1 MFGKCIKKMNWDDA
15 GYLISKNRY
24 SENSI
29 IAEVFTENHGKISG
43 IIFGGTSKKIKNYL
57 QIGNKIYV
65 NYNSKSIARIGY
77 FKIEILKALTPLYFD
92 ENQKLFCISSGM
104 HLIKLLTAEA
114 QSNKKIFLL
123 IDKFFEILPSDNWIQ
138 EYIFWELE
146 LLKLLGYDLEL
157 NNIVEKE
164 VIDEKV
170 NYFVKSSTEK
180 KIIPNFLIEKNF
192 GSVDLKNLLKGLKLV
207 SDYLEKSIL
216 KPNNLNLPSSR
227 IHFVNLL
234 K

>member
-1 MFGKCIKKMNWDDA
+1 MNWDDN

-29 IAEVFTENHGKISG
+29 IAEVFTENYGKISG

-65 NYNSKSIARIGY
+65 NYNSKNVSRIGY
-77 FKIEILKALTPLYFD
+77 FKVEILKALSPLYFD
-92 ENQKLFCISSGM
+92 DSQKLSCITSAM

-114 QSNKKIFLL
+114 QASKEIFKL
-123 IDKFFEILPSDNWIQ
+123 IDKFFDILTFENWVQ
-138 EYIFWELE
+138 KYIFWELE

-157 NNIVEKE
+157 KKMVEKE
-164 VIDEKV
+164 IINNEI
-170 NYFVKSSTEK
+170 NYFVKSSSEK
-180 KIIPNFLIEKNF
+180 KIIPNFLIDENYNN
-192 GSVDLKNLLKGLKLV
+192 VDSKNLLKGLKLV

-216 KPNNLNLPSSR
+216 KPNNLNLPTSR
-227 IHFVNLL
+227 NHFISLL

>member
-1 MFGKCIKKMNWDDA
+1 MSRESAKKMKWDDT
-15 GYLISKNRY
+15 GYLVSKNRY

-29 IAEVFTENHGKISG
+29 IAEIFTENHGKISG
-43 IIFGGTSKKIKNYL
+43 IIFGGTSKKVKNYL
-57 QIGNKIYV
+57 QIGNKVYV
-65 NYNSKSIARIGY
+65 NYNSKSQTRIGY

-92 ENQKLFCISSGM
+92 HNKKLSCISSAM

-114 QSNKKIFLL
+114 QSNKEIFDL
-123 IDKFFEILPSDNWIQ
+123 IDKFFDILDFDNWIK

-146 LLKLLGYDLEL
+146 LFKLLGYDLEL
-157 NNIVEKE
+157 KNIVKKE
-164 VIDEKV
+164 IIDDQTK
-170 NYFVKSSTEK
+170 YYVKSSTET
-180 KIIPNFLIEKNF
+180 KIIPNFLIERNSNSIDIKH
-192 GSVDLKNLLKGLKLV
+192 LLKGLKLV

-216 KPNNLNLPSSR
+216 KPNNINLPSSR

>member
-1 MFGKCIKKMNWDDA
+1 MNWDDSA
-15 GYLISKNRY
+15 YLISKNRY

-65 NYNSKSIARIGY
+65 NYNSKSVTRIGY

-92 ENQKLFCISSGM
+92 ENQKLSCITSAM

-114 QSNKKIFLL
+114 QSNKEIFKL
-123 IDKFFEILPSDNWIQ
+123 IDKFFEILTSDNWIQ
-138 EYIFWELE
+138 KYIFWELE

-157 NNIVEKE
+157 KTMAEKE
-164 VIDEKV
+164 IVDSEV
-170 NYFVKSSTEK
+170 NYYVKSSTEK
-180 KIIPNFLIEKNF
+180 KSIPNFLIDENNID
-192 GSVDLKNLLKGLKLV
+192 VNLKNLLKGLKLV

-216 KPNNLNLPSSR
+216 KPNNLNLPTSR
-227 IHFVNLL
+227 THFINLL